1 MYIYQ
6 TTSSNTPAMNKK
18 YNLKIGI
25 SFLIISIYFNLF
37 QSISVFSQNDSLLNY
52 LEIAAKNNPTVLQ
65 RFYEYQAS
73 LQKVP
78 QVGSLPDPE
87 LNVGIF
93 LTPMELIGGN
103 QVAEFQLMQ
112 MFPWFGVL
120 KNSKDEMSL
129 MAKAKYESFR
139 DARFQ
144 VFYDVQRTWYE
155 LHKFRHNIR
164 ISERNAEILRTLE
177 RLALVKYK
185 TVSAGT
191 GSSSSSAASA
201 GITTQSSS
209 SGSGGGMGTMG
220 GGSNAPSSSTPQQSA
235 PMQSSS
241 MGTSSG
247 SGLADLYRIQIEI
260 GNLENSIALLI
271 SQQKTI
277 TARFNAY
284 LNRPVNSVVF
294 LSDSLKSDSLQVSI
308 LSVFDSIM
316 TKNPML
322 TMLQYEQESLEARKK
337 MVTRMGYPMVGL
349 GINYTLINQNEMS
362 TSPMN
367 GEDMLMPMVKITVPI
382 YRKKYQAQQA
392 EAELMK
398 TATNQGYTATA
409 NSLQTEYYEAIQA
422 FQDAERR
429 MKLFETQSM
438 LANKS
443 LNIMVKSFSASSSG
457 SGLTDIL
464 SIRQQTLDYEFK
476 KVEALV
482 DYNSA
487 IAWLK
492 RLYASI

>member
-1 MYIYQ
+1 MK
-6 TTSSNTPAMNKK
+6 KK

-25 SFLIISIYFNLF
+25 SLLILSVYFSLF
-37 QSISVFSQNDSLLNY
+37 QPISAFSQSDSLLNY
-52 LEIAAKNNPTVLQ
+52 LEIATKNNPAVLQ
-65 RFYEYQAS
+65 RFNEYQAS
-73 LQKVP
+73 VQKVP

-139 DARFQ
+139 DAKFQ

-155 LHKFRHNIR
+155 LHKIRQNILV
-164 ISERNAEILRTLE
+164 SEKNAEILRTLE

-185 TVSAGT
+185 TVSTGGAG
-191 GSSSSSAASA
+191 SSSSAATSGSA
-201 GITTQSSS
+201 TQSTA
-209 SGSGGGMGTMG
+209 SGSGGAMGGMS
-220 GGSNAPSSSTPQQSA
+220 GGSNGQQNSPSQPS

-260 GNLENSIALLI
+260 GNLENSIALLKN
-271 SQQKTI
+271 QQNTI
-277 TARFNAY
+277 TARFNAF
-284 LNRPVNSVVF
+284 LNRPVTSSVF
-294 LSDSLKSDSLQVSI
+294 LPDTLKTDSLQVS
-308 LSVFDSIM
+308 LLAVSDSM
-316 TKNPML
+316 LVKNPML
-322 TMLQYEQESLEARKK
+322 TMLQYEQESLEARKR

-367 GEDMLMPMVKITVPI
+367 GEDMIMPMVKITLPI
-382 YRKKYQAQQA
+382 YRKKYKAQQA

-398 TATNQGYTATA
+398 TATEQSYKATA
-409 NSLQTEYYEAIQA
+409 NSLQTEYYEAVQA

-429 MKLFETQSM
+429 MKLYENQSM

-443 LNIMVKSFSASSSG
+443 LDIMVKSFSASSSG

-464 SIRQQTLDYEFK
+464 SIRQQTLDYEFRK
-476 KVEALV
+476 IEALV
-482 DYNSA
+482 DYNTA

-492 RLYASI
+492 RLMANIEIH

>member
-1 MYIYQ
+1 MKSQ
-6 TTSSNTPAMNKK
+6 
-18 YNLKIGI
+18 LKI
-25 SFLIISIYFNLF
+25 FLII
-37 QSISVFSQNDSLLNY
+37 ISVLAGLSNLSAQQSDSLMEY
-52 LEIAAKNNPTVLQ
+52 LEIAARNNPTVLQ
-65 RFYEYQAS
+65 RFNEYQAS

-93 LTPMELIGGN
+93 LSPMELVGGN

-129 MAKAKYESFR
+129 MAKAKYETFR
-139 DARFQ
+139 DARSQ

-155 LHKFRHNIR
+155 LHKIRQNIR
-164 ISERNAEILRTLE
+164 ISEKNAEILHTLE

-185 TVSAGT
+185 TVSG
-191 GSSSSSAASA
+191 GGVSSSSSAASSGNVA
-201 GITTQSSS
+201 QGTS
-209 SGSGGGMGTMG
+209 SGSGSGMSGMG
-220 GGSNAPSSSTPQQSA
+220 GGNNAPASSATQQSA

-241 MGTSSG
+241 MGSSSG

-260 GNLENSIALLI
+260 GNLENSIAMLKNQLN
-271 SQQKTI
+271 TI

-294 LSDSLKSDSLQVSI
+294 LSDSLKADFLQVS
-308 LSVFDSIM
+308 LLAVSDSILA
-316 TKNPML
+316 KNTML

-367 GEDMLMPMVKITVPI
+367 GEDMIMPMVKITLPI
-382 YRKKYQAQQA
+382 YRKKYKAQQA

-398 TATNQGYTATA
+398 TATREGYKATA
-409 NSLQTEYYEAIQA
+409 NALQTEYYEAVQA
-422 FQDAERR
+422 YQDAERR
-429 MKLFETQSM
+429 MKLYENQSL

-443 LNIMVKSFSASSSG
+443 LDIMVKSFSASSSG
-457 SGLTDIL
+457 AGLTDIL

-482 DYNSA
+482 DYNIS

-492 RLYASI
+492 RLMANIDIH

>member
-1 MYIYQ
+1 
-6 TTSSNTPAMNKK
+6 
-18 YNLKIGI
+18 
-25 SFLIISIYFNLF
+25 
-37 QSISVFSQNDSLLNY
+37 
-52 LEIAAKNNPTVLQ
+52 
-65 RFYEYQAS
+65 
-73 LQKVP
+73 
-78 QVGSLPDPE
+78 
-87 LNVGIF
+87 
-93 LTPMELIGGN
+93 MELIGGN

-155 LHKFRHNIR
+155 LHKFRQNIR